1 MKRYFGLVAV
11 LMILTIAAGCADD
24 IVLEP
29 APSLKGNYV
38 GTYTISFLSTQQ
50 STTED
55 IIWQFQDQF
64 FFMNLDSATFKSK
77 CFCAVSGDYTL
88 GDNVRL
94 RVLASQPDD
103 NISSCTSCNAAE
115 NPDGNFVLDQS
126 TATLRLTRQSGDTL
140 KELLLTPVAA
150 Q

>member
-1 MKRYFGLVAV
+1 
-11 LMILTIAAGCADD
+11 MILAFAAGCADD

-29 APSLKGNYV
+29 PPSLKGNYE
-38 GTYTISFLSTQQ
+38 GSYTIKILSTQQ
-50 STTED
+50 STSED

-64 FFMNLDSATFKSK
+64 FFMNLDTAAFKSK

-88 GDNVRL
+88 SEGVRL
-94 RVLASQPDD
+94 RVLASQPD
-103 NISSCTSCNAAE
+103 IPCTSCNAAE
-115 NPDGNFVLDQS
+115 NPDGLFVLDQS

-140 KELLLTPVAA
+140 KELLLTPIVI

>member
-1 MKRYFGLVAV
+1 MVLVFAV
-11 LMILTIAAGCADD
+11 GCADD

-29 APSLKGNYV
+29 PPSLKGNYV
-38 GTYTISFLSTQQ
+38 GTYTIKLLSTQQ
-50 STTED
+50 STTEH

-64 FFMNLDSATFKSK
+64 FFMNLDSTQFGGK

-88 GDNVRL
+88 GEGVRL

-103 NISSCTSCNAAE
+103 DIAQCTSCNAAE
-115 NPDGNFVLDQS
+115 NPDGTFVLDQS
-126 TATLRLTRQSGDTL
+126 TATLRLSRQSGDTL
-140 KELLLTPVAA
+140 KELQLNPVTI